1 MTTENS
7 YQKEE
12 LLRQIDDLPPEMLK
26 ELLDFT
32 YYLKAKEAIDPSQA
46 YFWTKK
52 WQAMESEA
60 DEDKEKGRVIGDG
73 TVEGLLSELKA

>member
-32 YYLKAKEAIDPSQA
+32 YYPKAKEAIDPSQA